1 MDFGCFSCRR
11 LVEPVWVRLIWIPG
25 TVEPIEIRF
34 VVGDPFLDRL
44 PRRFDRLHGL
54 DVEGRRRRARECDD
68 SLPETVAGVSPRM
81 VTQIEVV
88 EPCANPTRTPHF
100 VKQNVIMRGLTPEM
114 CSVDRLQSN
123 KI

>member
-1 MDFGCFSCRR
+1 
-11 LVEPVWVRLIWIPG
+11 
-25 TVEPIEIRF
+25 
-34 VVGDPFLDRL
+34 
-44 PRRFDRLHGL
+44 
-54 DVEGRRRRARECDD
+54 
-68 SLPETVAGVSPRM
+68 M